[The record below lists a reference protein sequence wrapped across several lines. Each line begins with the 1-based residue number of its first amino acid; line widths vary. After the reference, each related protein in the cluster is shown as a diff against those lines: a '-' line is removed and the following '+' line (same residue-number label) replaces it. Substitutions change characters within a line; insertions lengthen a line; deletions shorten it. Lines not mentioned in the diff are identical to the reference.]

1 MIRNDRELAAAQ
13 AQIAHLQRVLQQMR
27 LTVSGDEFRLLVR
40 SSRPMIER
48 IQREV
53 LDYLSLPSPQFAQL
67 PAFLP
72 ATKS

>member
-13 AQIAHLQRVLQQMR
+13 AQITHLERVLQQMR
-27 LTVSGDEFRLLVR
+27 QTASSDDFLLLVR

-53 LDYLSLPSPQFAQL
+53 LDYLSLPAPHVAQL
-67 PAFLP
+67 HSTAS
-72 ATKS
+72 AARR

>member
-13 AQIAHLQRVLQQMR
+13 AQIAHLHRVLQQMR
-27 LTVSGDEFRLLVR
+27 QTASTEDFQLLVR

-53 LDYLSLPSPQFAQL
+53 LDYLSLPGSHITQL
-67 PAFLP
+67 H
-72 ATKS
+72 ATASAASR